1 MSWGRKEKKRGYL
14 FNTLGDFE
22 ASQDH
27 LFRPGKKERK
37 RRREGERQGKR
48 ERGSKQIEFILQ
60 NKGLRSVCDIFK

>member
-1 MSWGRKEKKRGYL
+1 MSWGKKRKRKEKKKGYL

-37 RRREGERQGKR
+37 RRREGERQAGKKGKR
-48 ERGSKQIEFILQ
+48 KQASK
-60 NKGLRSVCDIFK
+60 